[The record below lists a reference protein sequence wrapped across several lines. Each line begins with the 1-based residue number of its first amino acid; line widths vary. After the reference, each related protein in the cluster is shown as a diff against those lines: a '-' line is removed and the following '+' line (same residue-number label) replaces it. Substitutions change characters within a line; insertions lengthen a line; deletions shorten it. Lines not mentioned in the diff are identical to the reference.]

1 MSVLVTT
8 LRSLLN
14 QADSYMRAGR
24 YSAAL
29 SAWEDLVQRSQEKT
43 NRPMEVIA
51 RSMRARCFLR
61 RRDLDGA
68 REELSLAAMHLDPQ
82 NLESYGR
89 YRSSLV
95 RLAIEEGPETARREL
110 MDFLLWAE
118 EVEVGEHVL
127 DACVLLG
134 QGAEQTERVEWLQ
147 RGIDYVLDR
156 GDDEG
161 LGSAFNQLG
170 AALDQTGHQQEALEA
185 YQQALVWH
193 RKFGTIRDVVGACWA
208 VGAMACQLEDWPLAR
223 EALENAQLIAE
234 DAEGCDD
241 LLALATADL
250 AQVYEA
256 AGDVIEARR
265 LVLRALELSRQ
276 QDLSSLW
283 PQRWHALLDH
293 AKRLELTV

>member
-1 MSVLVTT
+1 
-8 LRSLLN
+8 
-14 QADSYMRAGR
+14 
-24 YSAAL
+24 
-29 SAWEDLVQRSQEKT
+29 
-43 NRPMEVIA
+43 MEVIA

-95 RLAIEEGPETARREL
+95 RLAIEEGPDTARQEL
-110 MDFLLWAE
+110 VDYLLWAE
-118 EVEVGEHVL
+118 GFEAGEHVL

-134 QGAEQTERVEWLQ
+134 QASEQTERVEWLQ
-147 RGIDYVLDR
+147 RGVDYVLDR
-156 GDDEG
+156 GEDEG

-170 AALDQTGHQQEALEA
+170 AALDQIGRREEALDG

-208 VGAMACQLEDWPLAR
+208 VGAMACQVEDWPLAR
-223 EALENAQLIAE
+223 EALENAQMVAD

-241 LLALATADL
+241 LIALATADL
-250 AQVYEA
+250 AIVYEA

-265 LVLRALELSRQ
+265 LVLKALELSRQ
-276 QDLSSLW
+276 QDMGSFW
-283 PQRWHALLDH
+283 PQRWNALLDH